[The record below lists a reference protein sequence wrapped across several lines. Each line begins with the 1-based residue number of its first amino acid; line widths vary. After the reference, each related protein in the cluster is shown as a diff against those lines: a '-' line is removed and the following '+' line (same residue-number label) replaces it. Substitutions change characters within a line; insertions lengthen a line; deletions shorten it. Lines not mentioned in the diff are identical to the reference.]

1 MGPRDLVH
9 RDYSLLGSS
18 GPRAAGSGVA
28 WRSPRPEEDQMTL
41 TRISST
47 LGAVA
52 LGGVLV
58 ASTYGASPGT
68 AARPPAAPA
77 HAPHQAVARDGFVAP
92 APHRYGANGM
102 RM

>member
-1 MGPRDLVH
+1 M
-9 RDYSLLGSS
+9 S
-18 GPRAAGSGVA
+18 
-28 WRSPRPEEDQMTL
+28 L
-41 TRISST
+41 TRITST

-58 ASTYGASPGT
+58 ATTYGASPGT

-77 HAPHQAVARDGFVAP
+77 PAAHQSVAGHHGFVAP

-102 RM
+102 RMGLHCETSDRS